1 MSIPI
6 SDWRIPLTLAAILSC
21 WAPWRS
27 PSAEAASLPCD
38 VFNDVQ
44 GLCRCTLQEKTPT
57 NDSHNQVWVTCVNLT
72 SLEHLSLVLSPMR
85 GRRIDKFQ
93 LGLSRVGY
101 VPSNLFLDIAVQE
114 LQFWDSPLSTFVL
127 GDERAFLGLES
138 TLRWLSM
145 RRCRLNSSLPFQR
158 MGHLHALETL
168 DLSFNELTVIRE
180 SWFRNSLNG
189 LRSLLLRGNRIEL
202 VESRAFAGLLRL
214 YQLDLAQNNLKHLK
228 RSMFPS
234 GLFFLDLSDNRLSFL
249 TPGLLDGMT
258 NLRRVYLNGNRVTTL
273 AQDVW
278 AAIWSNPKLGVEILG
293 NPLVCD
299 CSLQWIVMLFPRRCF
314 SQDCQRAVPEYR
326 QLDGR
331 CNSPPSV
338 AGLHLSQMTCDSLPC
353 DTPCPKLEPNDVP
366 LLPDA
371 A

>member
-1 MSIPI
+1 MHSQDCNLFRGRYWSNASQNQRPAHYVTVSGSPTRPKRQTTGKSSRPTANRQTLASWRRRPI
-6 SDWRIPLTLAAILSC
+6 TSYSSEDPERCAGGNADEAVLRGPTGRIPLTLAVILGC

-27 PSAEAASLPCD
+27 LSAEAASLPCD
-38 VFNDVQ
+38 VFDDPQ

-57 NDSHNQVWVTCVNLT
+57 NDSHNQVWVTCVNIT

-189 LRSLLLRGNRIEL
+189 LRSLLLRGNRIGL
-202 VESRAFAGLLRL
+202 IESRAFAGLLRL
-214 YQLDLAQNNLKHLK
+214 YQLDLAQNNLKHLE

-234 GLFFLDLSDNRLSFL
+234 GLFFLDLRCEWG
-249 TPGLLDGMT
+249 GLL
-258 NLRRVYLNGNRVTTL
+258 LE
-273 AQDVW
+273 W
-278 AAIWSNPKLGVEILG
+278 A
-293 NPLVCD
+293 
-299 CSLQWIVMLFPRRCF
+299 
-314 SQDCQRAVPEYR
+314 SQAVVS
-326 QLDGR
+326 
-331 CNSPPSV
+331 CC
-338 AGLHLSQMTCDSLPC
+338 LS
-353 DTPCPKLEPNDVP
+353 
-366 LLPDA
+366 LLPLQG
-371 A
+371 